1 MEGFNEGIGYT
12 GDRKAK
18 TSSLCEPTQRVATAG
33 SHCGNPEDRER

>member
-18 TSSLCEPTQRVATAG
+18 KSSLSEPTQRVTTAE
-33 SHCGNPEDRER
+33 SR